1 MPPKIGH
8 HSGAKPKN
16 AGRTILR
23 VLSYLKEYKFRFAV
37 VLVCLVMYKCVAV
50 VIHYRP
56 LVIET

>member
-23 VLSYLKEYKFRFAV
+23 VLSYLKEYKFRFII
-37 VLVCLVMYKCVAV
+37 VLICILIGSVAG
-50 VIHYRP
+50 VIG
-56 LVIET
+56 